1 MVDSRSEIGKYEV
14 NTEKFV
20 QGHGDMKWSKEVF
33 WKELILAKHGA
44 VWWSKIIKTVIDGD
58 IKHKTK
64 RTYILMYHYSIE
76 YKRNPWM
83 HNAMQN
89 KAKQQKLKAVRSE
102 AGDVMSGGGCDES
115 SL

>member
-1 MVDSRSEIGKYEV
+1 
-14 NTEKFV
+14 
-20 QGHGDMKWSKEVF
+20 
-33 WKELILAKHGA
+33 
-44 VWWSKIIKTVIDGD
+44 
-58 IKHKTK
+58 
-64 RTYILMYHYSIE
+64 
-76 YKRNPWM
+76 M